1 MSRIW
6 CLLAAAWVLLAA
18 AAAQRRASSKNNRWG
33 ENGSHKHSPYKTWN
47 SRLYPRWKEGDPRQ
61 RDCWRGGHVSFDI
74 SNDAPTITGAKAT
87 FSISLR
93 FPHNQTVLPD
103 GHIVWNQNCTINGSH
118 VMQGDPVFPDQE
130 FEMSDR
136 FFPDGQP
143 FPPSN
148 RGGRGKF
155 VYVWQTWGHYWQV
168 EDGPSSLL
176 TIDTDDV
183 PLGSYTMDVQVYHYR
198 GREKFIPIG
207 GTSSQFSITDQIP
220 FNVDIAQV
228 MDVDGTDGRFV
239 RNRAISFGV
248 RLHDPSKYLS
258 DADISYSWDFGDES
272 GTLISRASLVTH
284 TYLAAGTFNPRVVI
298 QAAIPM
304 ASCGSSTSEGPVVVP
319 TTNPMGSTVQ
329 ATSAF
334 PTLSSLSGA
343 SSDGIQTVAPA
354 SGTPAPSNEQQP
366 EPEDTGAASLVT
378 GGPATIASDAPEGP
392 ATIASDVVEGPATI
406 AGDVP
411 EGPATIA
418 SDAPEGPATIA
429 SDVVEGP
436 ATIASDVPEGP
447 ATIAGDA
454 PEGPATIAGDA
465 PEGLATIAGDAPEG
479 PATIASVVPEGP
491 ATIASDAP
499 EGADLTAASLEPMN
513 VVSATSAEDTSATTD
528 PLSVSTMVPGSLPGS
543 AAPAS
548 STVTPEDDPD
558 AIEPTESPVLPTSV
572 PPSDT
577 LSSVADTPASPVTQD
592 PTEDTA
598 TIDPTVSGLVDTD
611 TVTTN
616 VVQVLVKRQAPSSC
630 LLYRYGTFATDL
642 DVVQGIESVE
652 IVQVVS
658 LTPSVSENTVDLT
671 VTCQGSFPEE
681 VCTTI
686 ADAECLTAQQT
697 VCNPVQPSPDCQ
709 LVLRQVFNQSGLYC
723 VNVSLADANSLAVA
737 STQVSIQAGRAPAS
751 AQMTLVVGVVLV
763 AGLIGAVA
771 YTYRRVK
778 YTPLRTVTSAGTS
791 SRKWLPSRTSV
802 RLFLR
807 QAFGKGASGE
817 SSPLL
822 SGNVV

>member
-1 MSRIW
+1 MVVGANSR
-6 CLLAAAWVLLAA
+6 
-18 AAAQRRASSKNNRWG
+18 NNQWG
-33 ENGSHKHSPYKTWN
+33 ENGSRKHSAYRTWN
-47 SRLYPRWKEGDPRQ
+47 SRLYPRWREGDPRQ
-61 RDCWRGGHVSFDI
+61 RNCWRGGRVSFDI

-87 FSISLR
+87 FSIALR

-103 GHIVWNQNCTINGSH
+103 GRIVWNQNCTINGSR

-130 FEMSDR
+130 FEMTDS

-148 RGGRGKF
+148 RGTRGKF

-176 TIDTDDV
+176 TVDTDDV
-183 PLGSYTMDVQVYHYR
+183 PLGSYTMEVQVYHYR

-248 RLHDPSKYLS
+248 RLHDPSKYLG

-272 GTLISRASLVTH
+272 GTLISRAALVTH
-284 TYLAAGTFNPRVVI
+284 TYLTAGTFSPRVVI
-298 QAAIPM
+298 QAAIPL
-304 ASCGSSTSEGPVVVP
+304 ASCGSSTSEGPVIVP
-319 TTNPMGSTVQ
+319 TTDPRGSTVQ
-329 ATSAF
+329 ATSAL
-334 PTLSSLSGA
+334 PTLSSISGA
-343 SSDGIQTVAPA
+343 SSEEIQTAVPA
-354 SGTPAPSNEQQP
+354 SGTPSPPDEQQP
-366 EPEDTGAASLVT
+366 EPEGTEAGSLVT
-378 GGPATIASDAPEGP
+378 AGPL
-392 ATIASDVVEGPATI
+392 
-406 AGDVP
+406 
-411 EGPATIA
+411 
-418 SDAPEGPATIA
+418 
-429 SDVVEGP
+429 
-436 ATIASDVPEGP
+436 TIASDVPEG
-447 ATIAGDA
+447 
-454 PEGPATIAGDA
+454 
-465 PEGLATIAGDAPEG
+465 
-479 PATIASVVPEGP
+479 
-491 ATIASDAP
+491 
-499 EGADLTAASLEPMN
+499 ADLAAASLEPVS
-513 VVSATSAEDTSATTD
+513 VVSATSVEDASATIG
-528 PLSVSTMVPGSLPGS
+528 PPSVSTAVPASLPGPV
-543 AAPAS
+543 APAS
-548 STVTPEDDPD
+548 SSIATPENDPNTT
-558 AIEPTESPVLPTSV
+558 ESTESPVLPTSV

-577 LSSVADTPASPVTQD
+577 LSSAANTPASPVTQD

-598 TIDPTVSGLVDTD
+598 TVDPTASRVPDTE
-611 TVTTN
+611 TVATN
-616 VVQVLVKRQAPSSC
+616 VVQVLVKRQAPSGC
-630 LLYRYGTFATDL
+630 LLYRYGTFATNL

-658 LTPSVSENTVDLT
+658 LTPSISENTVDLT
-671 VTCQGSFPEE
+671 VTCQGSLPEE

-686 ADAECLTAQQT
+686 ADAECLMAQQT
-697 VCNPVQPSPDCQ
+697 ACSPVQPSPDCQ

-723 VNVSLADANSLAVA
+723 VNVSLADANSLAMA
-737 STQVSIQAGRAPAS
+737 STQVNIQAGRSSAS

-763 AGLIGAVA
+763 VGLLGAVA

-778 YTPLRTVTSAGTS
+778 YTPLRTVIPAGTS
-791 SRKWLPSRTSV
+791 SRNWLPNRTSM

-822 SGNVV
+822 SGNVI